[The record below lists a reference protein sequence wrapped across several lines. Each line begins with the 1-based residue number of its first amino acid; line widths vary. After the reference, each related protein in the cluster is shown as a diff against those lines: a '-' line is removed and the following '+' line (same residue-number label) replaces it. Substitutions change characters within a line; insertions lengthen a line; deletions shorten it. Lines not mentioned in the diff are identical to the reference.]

1 MENLYYNLSEVQFS
15 KGRKA
20 ILWIFVIL
28 FFLAG
33 VYVLILSYVIK
44 KETIQPILSLAPFS
58 ISLIVAIIA
67 YYSTV
72 KRKDL
77 FFSIDDEKI
86 EFRYGLFHPGRHSFK
101 WVNIRELIM
110 THKQKKAKLLLKNGT
125 SFVINLTW
133 LQRQK
138 ANDIQKHIY
147 YGARAKNLNVIK
159 VRYMPKKS

>member
-1 MENLYYNLSEVQFS
+1 MENLYYDLSEVQFS

-20 ILWIFVIL
+20 ILWIFVVL
-28 FFLAG
+28 FLLAG

-44 KETIQPILSLAPFS
+44 KESIQPVLSIAPFG
-58 ISLIVAIIA
+58 ISFIVAIIA

-72 KRKDL
+72 KRKNL

-86 EFRYGLFHPGRHSFK
+86 EFRYGLFHPKKHSFK
-101 WVNIRELIM
+101 WINIRELIM
-110 THKQKKAKLLLKNGT
+110 TRRQQKAKLLLKNGT

-138 ANDIQKHIY
+138 ANAIRRHIY
-147 YGARAKNLNVIK
+147 YAARAKNLDVTK
-159 VRYMPKKS
+159 VKFMP